1 MRAPHSLYKDCRG
14 QISSAGNSPAVL
26 SVRCTGTSRTRHTEL
41 ALQSRTAQRKTTMS
55 PATNFHVGPVDLD
68 REEDWDKIFA
78 TYWESWKHPL
88 QVTGILTF
96 PWLGEGSARETD
108 SYNSAK
114 AEYLEM
120 ARQNPDQHWLKIED
134 RSGSGRPRIVGG
146 GAYSVVHNAA
156 DEGSQ
161 HFAAPGAEL
170 DHSDSS
176 LPDIRLPG
184 LGYALGSERNV
195 LMRHFYSQM
204 WAWRPRIMED
214 RPHLCK

>member
-1 MRAPHSLYKDCRG
+1 ML
-14 QISSAGNSPAVL
+14 
-26 SVRCTGTSRTRHTEL
+26 
-41 ALQSRTAQRKTTMS
+41 

-134 RSGSGRPRIVGG
+134 RSVPGSPRIVGG
-146 GAYSVVHNAA
+146 GAYSVVHKAA
-156 DEGSQ
+156 DEGGQ
-161 HFAAPGAEL
+161 HFSAPGAGPV
-170 DHSDSS
+170 HHDSS

>member
-1 MRAPHSLYKDCRG
+1 
-14 QISSAGNSPAVL
+14 
-26 SVRCTGTSRTRHTEL
+26 
-41 ALQSRTAQRKTTMS
+41 MS

-134 RSGSGRPRIVGG
+134 RSVSGRPRIVGG

-156 DEGSQ
+156 DEGGQ
-161 HFAAPGAEL
+161 HFSAPGAEL